1 MRWSR
6 WFGRSASPRRA
17 KHAQTPRFFRS
28 LVEELQQRELLSVS
42 ANFPSL
48 GTTYSLNQRDLYIP
62 LTPGSGA
69 TSVAYHLGTQSNSS
83 FHAEILAGNPTID
96 ITVSGNGY
104 SNQHITLQL
113 FKNVAPK
120 TVAHFVEL
128 VKAGTFTNESFYRIF
143 TAAAGKNGLQFA
155 QGGSGGTGAN
165 IDDEFNVH
173 AMYNSPGLI
182 GLGRGNNNDTG
193 SSEFFITDPAA
204 APALSSKNALQ
215 DFNFRYT
222 IFGQVTSG
230 FETLQKILATP
241 VVQSGKKSTPATPI
255 TINSVNVIQDHRNA
269 VLYVSRTGTAAAT
282 DTFTVTADDGGTAQS
297 KQITINAVKPIGSQQ
312 PFLKPIPPTQTS
324 IEGAAISFQLEAVN
338 LSGVPSRFIVTDA
351 NNFGSAPANVTV
363 KVNSSTGE
371 VTLTPKAGFT
381 GVVNLLAGVSKATS
395 PNDRGLYDTQAFK
408 FVVNGVTLSPT
419 ALPGGRPNVAY
430 SATITAANGT
440 GTLALSVT
448 DVQGTI
454 AGLTIPTSGTGNIKI
469 TGTPT
474 TTGTI
479 TFKVT
484 ATDTQVGTT
493 TKTYR
498 LVIANRPEAPTTVAL
513 DSSSAVH
520 GNYTTDGTP
529 KLTVDA
535 TAGSKVAFLV
545 NGKTVQATEGT
556 AGKFSATL
564 PAGMLVVGTNSIT
577 ATATDSSGNA
587 SDASTALSI
596 VYAPSFQYAYT
607 MPGSLG
613 AAQNRSMNFV
623 RNGWYD
629 NEVGYY
635 VVDDE
640 TGKVGGIA
648 PGQAGY
654 AQAVLASAS
663 RKILIPN
670 TTSGALSGTVTANGG
685 QRLGFYLVQDDSSA
699 DFLAQNPTNDLHG
712 GPLMFFS
719 FDAANPDGIRHVR
732 SVGDGSTGFVQYA
745 FEDLTGG
752 GDRDFN
758 DAVVTISA
766 AGDGSTAASLGVLR
780 APGATGGTATTPT
793 FTAGGIATGTK
804 NIPGEFGI
812 YYVDDV
818 SGKIGNVAPGSAGYA
833 KAALGRAHSV
843 FTSSATAGATK
854 SLSVPAGQ
862 FYGFYTIVGGTVA
875 QFLGTGANK
884 PSAIFSIDAANTGAR
899 NQFRWYG
906 VEEVA
911 QDLPTIGAAD
921 ELKLHVRTNLTGD
934 GGFDAFNVR
943 VNPGA

>member
-1 MRWSR
+1 M
-6 WFGRSASPRRA
+6 
-17 KHAQTPRFFRS
+17 
-28 LVEELQQRELLSVS
+28 LSVA
-42 ANFPSL
+42 ANFSSL

-69 TSVAYHLGTQSNSS
+69 TAVKYHLGNHSNSA
-83 FHAEILAGNPTID
+83 FHAEILSGNPTID
-96 ITVSGNGY
+96 INVSGNGY
-104 SNQHITLQL
+104 ANQHITLQL
-113 FKNVAPK
+113 FKNAAPK
-120 TVAHFVEL
+120 TVEHFISL
-128 VKAGTFTNESFYRIF
+128 VKSGTFTNESFYRIF
-143 TAAAGKNGLQFA
+143 TAAAGNDGLQFA

-165 IDDEFNVH
+165 IDDEFSMHV
-173 AMYNSPGLI
+173 MYNSPGLL

-193 SSEFFITDPAA
+193 SSEFFITDPTV

-241 VVQSGKKSTPATPI
+241 VVQSGEKSTPATAI
-255 TINSVNVIQDHRNA
+255 TINSINVVQDNRNA
-269 VLYVSRTGTAAAT
+269 VLYVSRTGDGTAT
-282 DTFTVTADDGGTAQS
+282 DKFTVTADDGGTAQA
-297 KQITINAVKPIGSQQ
+297 KEFTINAVKPLGAQQ
-312 PFLKPIPPTQTS
+312 PFLKAIPPTQTS
-324 IEGAAISFQLEAVN
+324 IEGASITFKLEAVN
-338 LSGVPSRFIVTDA
+338 LSGVPSRFIVTDPS
-351 NNFGSAPANVTV
+351 NFGSSPANVTV
-363 KVNSSTGE
+363 KVNASTGE

-381 GVVNLLAGVSKATS
+381 GVINLLAGVSKATS
-395 PNDRGLYDTQAFK
+395 PNDRSLYDTQAFK
-408 FVVNGVTLSPT
+408 FVVNGVTLGPSS
-419 ALPGGRPNVAY
+419 LPGGKPNVAY

-440 GTLALSVT
+440 GNLALSVT
-448 DVQGTI
+448 DVQGSI
-454 AGLTIPTSGTGNIKI
+454 PGLTIPTSGTGNIKI

-474 TTGTI
+474 TTGTT

-484 ATDTQVGTT
+484 ATDAQVGTT

-498 LVIANRPEAPTTVAL
+498 IVIANRPEAPTTVAL
-513 DSSSAVH
+513 DSASAAH

-529 KLTVDA
+529 KLTVNA

-545 NGKTVQATEGT
+545 NGKTVQASEGA

-564 PAGMLVVGTNSIT
+564 PAGLLVVGTNAIT
-577 ATATDSSGNA
+577 ATATDSSDNT
-587 SDASTALSI
+587 SDASSALSI

-613 AAQNRSMNFV
+613 AAQTRTMNFA

-635 VVDDE
+635 VVDDD

-699 DFLAQNPTNDLHG
+699 NFLSQNPTNDLHG

-732 SVGDGSTGFVQYA
+732 TVGDGTSGLVQYA

-766 AGDGSTAASLGVLR
+766 AGSGTAAPSIGVVR

-793 FTAGGIATGTK
+793 FTAGGIAAGGKTL
-804 NIPGEFGI
+804 PGEFGI
-812 YYVDDV
+812 YYVDDAA
-818 SGKIGNVAPGSAGYA
+818 GKIGNLSPGAAGYA
-833 KAALGRAHSV
+833 NAALGRAHSI
-843 FTSSATAGATK
+843 FTAAAVAGTSK

-862 FYGFYTIVGGTVA
+862 FYAFYTIVGGTVA

-884 PSAIFSIDAANTGAR
+884 PSAIFSVDAANAGAR

-906 VEEVA
+906 AEQVA

-921 ELKLHVRTNLTGD
+921 ELKLHVRTNLTGND
-934 GGFDAFNVR
+934 GFDAFTVR